1 MRKGHKWGF
10 PLWNSFSNCQLFV
23 GLMTTFFHR
32 GKYTACLPNQK
43 RHKLTLTMFLK
54 IAMEC
59 VLVAWSKRDEG
70 AAQRVWLL
78 WGGSLPVEL
87 LACFHGNSFAYLF
100 SKYLHP
106 GATGAL
112 SKPGSL
118 QHRSIHI
125 DIPIHSSQMSRL
137 RTGPSRAEE
146 RTRRNL
152 SS

>member
-1 MRKGHKWGF
+1 
-10 PLWNSFSNCQLFV
+10 
-23 GLMTTFFHR
+23 
-32 GKYTACLPNQK
+32 
-43 RHKLTLTMFLK
+43 MFLK

-106 GATGAL
+106 GATGG
-112 SKPGSL
+112 PL
-118 QHRSIHI
+118 QARKLAASVHTYWYPDTQQS
-125 DIPIHSSQMSRL
+125 DV
-137 RTGPSRAEE
+137 
-146 RTRRNL
+146 
-152 SS
+152 